1 MAETHLPQPGF
12 TYTACGPFTKNQK
25 LAKKEIKKQVIQ
37 VTFINL
43 FKNGGVECD
52 KICKHYGMNRIKTI
66 FF

>member
-37 VTFINL
+37 VTFIKAN
-43 FKNGGVECD
+43 
-52 KICKHYGMNRIKTI
+52 
-66 FF
+66 